1 MPVRLCFVCWGNICR
16 SPTAEGIMA
25 KLVAD
30 AGLGDQVLVDSAG
43 TSTEEL
49 GNPVDPRTAEEARRR
64 GLDLE
69 HTAWQIRAEDLDRFD
84 LLLAA
89 DNLVAGR
96 LARLAR
102 HERDRSKMVLLRSF
116 SPDFDL
122 ATDPWGGEIPDPWY
136 GGPDGFTL
144 VYDLIEVACRG
155 LLDQLRAELDA

>member
-1 MPVRLCFVCWGNICR
+1 
-16 SPTAEGIMA
+16 MA
-25 KLVAD
+25 KLVAE
-30 AGLGDQVLVDSAG
+30 AGLSDQILVDSAG

-49 GNPVDPRTAEEARRR
+49 GNPVDPRTAKEARRR
-64 GLDLE
+64 GLELE

-89 DNLVAGR
+89 DNLVASR

-102 HERDRSKMVLLRSF
+102 DERDRSKMVLLRSF

-122 ATDPWGGEIPDPWY
+122 ETDPWGGEIPDPWY

-144 VYDLIEVACRG
+144 VYDLIEEACQG
-155 LLDQLRAELDA
+155 LLDRLRAELDA

>member
-25 KLVAD
+25 KLVAE
-30 AGLGDQVLVDSAG
+30 AGLSDRILVDSAG

-49 GNPVDPRTAEEARRR
+49 GNPVDPRTAKEARRR
-64 GLDLE
+64 GLELE
-69 HTAWQIRAEDLDRFD
+69 HTAWQIRSEDLDRFD

-89 DNLVAGR
+89 DNLVASR

-102 HERDRSKMVLLRSF
+102 NERDRSKMVLLRSF
-116 SPDFDL
+116 SPGFDL
-122 ATDPWGGEIPDPWY
+122 ATDAWGGEIPDPWY

-144 VYDLIEVACRG
+144 VYDLIEEACQG
-155 LLDQLRAELDA
+155 LLDHLRAELDD

>member
-30 AGLGDQVLVDSAG
+30 AGLSDQILVDSAG

-49 GNPVDPRTAEEARRR
+49 GNPVDPRTAQEARRR
-64 GLDLE
+64 GLQLE
-69 HTAWQIRAEDLDRFD
+69 HTAWQIQASDLDRYD
-84 LLLAA
+84 LVLAA

-102 HERDRSKMVLLRSF
+102 TEEHRRKLGLLRSF
-116 SPDFDL
+116 SPGFDL
-122 ATDPWGGEIPDPWY
+122 ATDPWGGEVPDPWY

-144 VYDLIEVACRG
+144 VYDLIEDACRG
-155 LLDQLRAELDA
+155 LLDHLRAELDA